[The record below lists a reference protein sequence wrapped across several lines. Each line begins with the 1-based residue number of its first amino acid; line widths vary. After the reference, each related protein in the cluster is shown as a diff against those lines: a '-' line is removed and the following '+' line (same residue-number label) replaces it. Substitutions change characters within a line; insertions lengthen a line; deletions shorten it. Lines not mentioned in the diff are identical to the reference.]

1 MMKRKKKKENTI
13 EGGLKFL
20 HNKCSKY
27 VIDFFCLKCPLKKV
41 VSVSTLGHLL
51 QFHLGEETNLMSRF
65 DP

>member
-1 MMKRKKKKENTI
+1 MKRKKIKIKKAI

-27 VIDFFCLKCPLKKV
+27 VIDFFGLKCPLKKV

-51 QFHLGEETNLMSRF
+51 QFHLGEETNLVSCF